1 MRPSY
6 AKLDGLQAFEQPLAS
21 LPHTLRNLIL
31 ERLRNL
37 TQYEPVIG
45 IMGKTGVG
53 KSSLCNAL
61 FQGDVTPVS
70 NVESCTRDVLRF
82 RLRNGNHSLMIV
94 DLPGVG
100 ESEQRDE
107 EYTALYRR
115 ILPELDLV
123 LWVIKTDDRAL
134 SVDEHFYRK
143 LMLAYQHRVLF
154 VVNQADKAEPCHQ
167 WNTTINTPSQSQQ
180 STIEAKRSAVQ
191 QLFLSH
197 HQVCVVSARTGW
209 GVEALVD
216 TMMRCLPDRATSPL
230 ATQLHGRLCTEP
242 VKKQA
247 RDSFSHVVG
256 QVFDGAGSSPLLPAS
271 VRAVIR
277 TVRETVMS
285 VARGVWDWI
294 FF

>member
-1 MRPSY
+1 MRKS
-6 AKLDGLQAFEQPLAS
+6 DGLQAFEQPLAS
-21 LPHTLRNLIL
+21 LPDPLRKLTLV
-31 ERLRNL
+31 RLRSL

-45 IMGKTGVG
+45 IMGKTGSG

-61 FQGDVTPVS
+61 FQGEVTPVS
-70 NVESCTRDVLRF
+70 NVEACTRDVLRF
-82 RLRNGNHSLMIV
+82 RLSSGSHSLLLV

-100 ESEQRDE
+100 ESKERDE
-107 EYTALYRR
+107 EYTTLYRR

-123 LWVIKTDDRAL
+123 LWVIKADDRAL

-143 LMLAYQHRVLF
+143 VMLAYQYRVLF

-167 WNTTINTPSQSQQ
+167 WNTTSNTPSYSQQ

-191 QLFLSH
+191 QLFLPH
-197 HQVCVVSARTGW
+197 HPVCVVSARTGW
-209 GVEALVD
+209 GLDAMVE
-216 TMMRCLPDRATSPL
+216 TMMCSLPDRATSPL
-230 ATQLHGRLCTEP
+230 TKQLHGRLCTEP

-247 RDSFSHVVG
+247 RERFGHAVDEMIGTVESSSF
-256 QVFDGAGSSPLLPAS
+256 LPAP

-277 TVRETVMS
+277 TVREAVVS
-285 VARGVWDWI
+285 VARVVWDWI

>member
-1 MRPSY
+1 MQ
-6 AKLDGLQAFEQPLAS
+6 KLDGLKAFEQPLAS
-21 LPHTLRNLIL
+21 LPHPLRKLIL
-31 ERLRNL
+31 ARLRSL

-61 FQGDVTPVS
+61 FQGEVTPVS
-70 NVESCTRDVLRF
+70 DVKACTRDVLRF
-82 RLRNGNHSLMIV
+82 RLCNGNHSLMVV

-107 EYTALYRR
+107 EYTALYRH

-134 SVDEHFYRK
+134 SVDEYFYRK
-143 LMLAYQHRVLF
+143 VMLAYQQRVLF

-167 WNTTINTPSQSQQ
+167 WNTTSNTPSHSQQ

-191 QLFLSH
+191 QLFLPH
-197 HQVCVVSARTGW
+197 HPVCVVSARTGW
-209 GVEALVD
+209 GLDAMVEA
-216 TMMRCLPDRATSPL
+216 MMRNLPDRAISPL
-230 ATQLHGRLCTEP
+230 TTQLHGRLCTGSL
-242 VKKQA
+242 KKEA
-247 RDSFSHVVG
+247 RERFSNAVDEMIGTVESSSF
-256 QVFDGAGSSPLLPAS
+256 LPAP
-271 VRAVIR
+271 VRSVIR
-277 TVRETVMS
+277 TVREAVVT
-285 VARGVWDWI
+285 VARAVWDWI

>member
-1 MRPSY
+1 MQ
-6 AKLDGLQAFEQPLAS
+6 KLDGLKAFEQPLAS
-21 LPHTLRNLIL
+21 LPHPFRNLIL
-31 ERLRNL
+31 ERLRSL

-45 IMGKTGVG
+45 IMGKTGAG

-61 FQGDVTPVS
+61 FQGEVTPVS
-70 NVESCTRDVLRF
+70 NVEACTRDVLSF
-82 RLRNGNHSLMIV
+82 RISSGSHSLLLV

-100 ESEQRDE
+100 ESKERDE
-107 EYTALYRR
+107 EYTTLYRR

-123 LWVIKTDDRAL
+123 LWVIKADDRAL

-143 LMLAYQHRVLF
+143 VMLAYQHRVLF

-167 WNTTINTPSQSQQ
+167 WNATSNIPSHSQR

-191 QLFLSH
+191 QHFLPH
-197 HQVCVVSARTGW
+197 HPVCVVSARTGW
-209 GVEALVD
+209 GLDAMVE
-216 TMMRCLPDRATSPL
+216 TMMCSLPDRATSPL
-230 ATQLHGRLCTEP
+230 TTQLHGRLCTEP

-247 RDSFSHVVG
+247 RERFGHAVDEMIGTVESSSF
-256 QVFDGAGSSPLLPAS
+256 LPAP

-277 TVRETVMS
+277 TVREAVVS
-285 VARGVWDWI
+285 VARVVWDWI